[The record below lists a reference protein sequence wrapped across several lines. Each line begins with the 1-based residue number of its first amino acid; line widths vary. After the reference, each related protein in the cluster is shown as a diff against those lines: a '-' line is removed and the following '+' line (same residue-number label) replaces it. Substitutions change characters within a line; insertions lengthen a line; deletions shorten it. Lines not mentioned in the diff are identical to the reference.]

1 VWWRIRTR
9 ARSYR
14 GAFGWSRTRPSAG
27 PYATLFVRETM
38 TWCGGSA
45 TFPPTLQEATMST
58 LDQTKNPMPPETTQG
73 NPGVV
78 SGGVIYDAVQ

>member
-1 VWWRIRTR
+1 
-9 ARSYR
+9 
-14 GAFGWSRTRPSAG
+14 
-27 PYATLFVRETM
+27 
-38 TWCGGSA
+38 
-45 TFPPTLQEATMST
+45 MST